1 MLARFEAVTKRLLE
15 QQSGSS
21 GALPVRT
28 DPAPFVQQLLS
39 VLFPQ
44 IRGRRELEPQALF
57 DLHSLDVRMTNA
69 LNVTPEENSLEWI
82 IDGLPEIHSKL
93 MLDAQAIFEGDP
105 AAKSVD
111 EVIIAYPGFLAIAI
125 FRVAHEFFAAGIPIL
140 PRVLTEYAHEKT
152 GIDIHPGADIGPGFC
167 IDHGTGIV
175 VGETTKVGKRVK
187 LYQGVTLGALSV
199 EKAAAGSKRHPT
211 VEDNVVLYSNATV
224 LGGQTVIGHDSIIG
238 GNVWITESVP
248 PHSVIY
254 HKAEVTL
261 RSNKGS

>member
-1 MLARFEAVTKRLLE
+1 MLSRFEAVTQRLLK
-15 QQSGSS
+15 QQSGDDR
-21 GALPVRT
+21 AFAVRT

-44 IRGRRELEPQALF
+44 VRGRRALETQELY
-57 DLHSLDVRMTNA
+57 DLYSLAVRMLTA
-69 LNVTPEENSLEWI
+69 LNVAPGQGTVEKI
-82 IDGLPEIHSKL
+82 IDGLPEIHTKL
-93 MLDAQAIFEGDP
+93 LVDAQAIFDGDP
-105 AAKSVD
+105 AARSVD

-125 FRVAHEFFAAGIPIL
+125 FRVAHEFHLAGVPIL
-140 PRVLTEYAHEKT
+140 PRLLTEFAHEKT

-175 VGETTKVGKRVK
+175 IGETTTVGKNVK

-199 EKAAAGSKRHPT
+199 DKGNAGNKRHPT

-224 LGGQTVIGHDSIIG
+224 LGGETVIGHDSIIG

-248 PHSVIY
+248 PRSVIY

-261 RSNKGS
+261 KNKGT